1 MSIKVTA
8 QKFKLNMNDI
18 SNIVIA
24 GGANENPAYF
34 ETQLDPVKLS
44 TDCEVCVSSLCHG
57 EVYNIH
63 NENNTV
69 YFYYGNQLQIERIKQ
84 IRGKAVVLN
93 DSGSATEITALHNP
107 LTLRSVKIPEGN
119 YDTSIS
125 LFWVIAN
132 LIRDSLGLTKK
143 REAMNPTLDKMY
155 NIISVELNGIFL
167 IVEGTT
173 NTPWSML
180 NMYEDCFESFTTQN
194 SDLRCTEF
202 PAMLYANI
210 VRNSYADGKLSRNL
224 GVVPIKNKAGWSF
237 YRPANPHYVPI
248 RVREFSKIVIVLRDV
263 NDDYVKFNPLY
274 KTILTLHVRP
284 IKGSNPE
291 TLQRFQDGNI

>member
-1 MSIKVTA
+1 
-8 QKFKLNMNDI
+8 MNNI
-18 SNIVIA
+18 SNIVIV
-24 GGANENPAYF
+24 GGANVNPAYF
-34 ETQLDPVKLS
+34 ETQIDPVKLS

-69 YFYYGNQLQIERIKQ
+69 YFYYGSQLQIERIQQ
-84 IRGKAVVLN
+84 IRGEEAVVLP
-93 DSGSATEITALHNP
+93 GSDLAPEINAIYNP

-125 LFWVIAN
+125 LLWVIAS

-155 NIISVELNGIFL
+155 NIVFVELNEIYL
-167 IVEGTT
+167 VVEGTT
-173 NTPWSML
+173 DTPWSLL
-180 NMYEDCFESFTTQN
+180 NVHEDHYESFTVQN

-210 VRNSYADGKLSRNL
+210 VGNSYTDGKLSRNL
-224 GVVPIKNKAGWSF
+224 GVVPIKYKEGWSF

-248 RVREFSKIVIVLRDV
+248 IVREFSKIIIVLRDI
-263 NDDYVKFNPLY
+263 NGNYVKFNPLY
-274 KTILTLHVRP
+274 KTILTLNVRP
-284 IKGSNPE
+284 IKGGNPE
-291 TLQRFQDGNI
+291 TMQRFQDGNI